1 MYRSPPKDGRVV
13 CLDEFGPL
21 EIRPQLGEN
30 WALKPD
36 LVPATY
42 SRHEGVR
49 HLIAFLDLTSN
60 KLYGHIKKRKRWNEL
75 LHILKYM
82 RSLYEERLYVILD
95 NFSPHL
101 KEEVISW
108 CGKSNV
114 ELVFLPT
121 NASWLNRIECHFTA
135 LRKFAIRNSNYQ
147 SHKDL
152 ASAIRRY
159 IIWRNKNHEYK
170 MVRPIENSVNF
181 L

>member
-1 MYRSPPKDGRVV
+1 ML

-21 EIRPQLGEN
+21 EIRPQLGGN
-30 WALKPD
+30 WVIKPD

-42 SRHEGVR
+42 TRDQGIK

-60 KLYGHIKKRKRWNEL
+60 KIYGHIKKRKRWNER

-82 RSLYEERLYVILD
+82 RTLYKGKLYVILD

-101 KEEVISW
+101 KSEIISW
-108 CGKSNV
+108 CKENDI

-135 LRKFAIRNSNYQ
+135 LRKFAIRNSNYKN
-147 SHKDL
+147 HAEL

-159 IIWRNKNHEYK
+159 IIWRNKNHKNKILQE
-170 MVRPIENSVNF
+170 IENKVNF